1 MVIFFPIV
9 LLLLLRVPSILVF
22 YYHFVFW
29 IRHPLDKYSPFNSN
43 HRHRLLNFIIT
54 VMLRS
59 RRSDGINIS
68 DASHPFVPF
77 GLIHS
82 FFSLSLFL
90 IFPSGFSLIHLAP
103 ASEQITLPRGNRHG
117 RPHSIPDLSSG
128 GDRRGQPA
136 PSPAYAPT
144 ATRHLLQAL
153 AASASVWPGGAPYG

>member
-43 HRHRLLNFIIT
+43 HRQTSELYYNGNAQEQTFGRNKYIGRFSSI
-54 VMLRS
+54 RS
-59 RRSDGINIS
+59 FRP
-68 DASHPFVPF
+68 HP
-77 GLIHS
+77 LI
-82 FFSLSLFL
+82 FLSLFL

-103 ASEQITLPRGNRHG
+103 ASEQITLPRGNSYG

-136 PSPAYAPT
+136 PSPAYAPA
-144 ATRHLLQAL
+144 ATRHLLQAP
-153 AASASVWPGGAPYG
+153 AASASVWPGGAPCG